1 MTASCFLDTNILVY
15 SVDEKD
21 KIKQKVARD
30 LIVSLVRNEDAII
43 STQTLQEFYNAATKK
58 LIASKKDAGLFVK
71 QFSDISPVHSNTVND
86 VLTAIDISDASQLSF
101 WDSLI
106 LASAKSCGCST
117 VYSEDLNDGQ
127 TVNGVKIVNP
137 FK

>member
-21 KIKQKVARD
+21 KAKQHTARD
-30 LIVSLVRNEDAII
+30 LIATLVQNDDAII

-58 LIASKKDAGLFVK
+58 LIASKKDAGTFVK
-71 QFSDISPVHSNTVND
+71 QFSDIIPVHSNTVND
-86 VLTAIDISDASQLSF
+86 VLAAIDISEASQLSF

-106 LASAKSCGCST
+106 LASAKAWGCT
-117 VYSEDLNDGQ
+117 TIYPEDLNDG
-127 TVNGVKIVNP
+127 
-137 FK
+137 

>member
-43 STQTLQEFYNAATKK
+43 STQTLQ
-58 LIASKKDAGLFVK
+58 
-71 QFSDISPVHSNTVND
+71 
-86 VLTAIDISDASQLSF
+86 
-101 WDSLI
+101 
-106 LASAKSCGCST
+106 
-117 VYSEDLNDGQ
+117 
-127 TVNGVKIVNP
+127 
-137 FK
+137 

>member
-1 MTASCFLDTNILVY
+1 MTANCFLDTNILVY

-21 KIKQKVARD
+21 KVKQSVARE
-30 LIVSLVRNEDAII
+30 LIANLVKNEEAII

-58 LIASKKDAGLFVK
+58 LIASKKDAGTFVK
-71 QFSDISPVHSNTVND
+71 QFSDCIPVHNNTVND
-86 VLTAIDISDASQLSF
+86 VLTAISISEVSQLSF

-106 LASAKSCGCST
+106 LASAKACGCSI

-127 TVNGVKIVNP
+127 NINGVKIVNP

>member
-21 KIKQKVARD
+21 KAKQHTARD
-30 LIVSLVRNEDAII
+30 LIATLVQNDDAII

-58 LIASKKDAGLFVK
+58 DAGTFVK
-71 QFSDISPVHSNTVND
+71 QFSDIIPVHSNTVND
-86 VLTAIDISDASQLSF
+86 VLAAIDISEASQLSF

-106 LASAKSCGCST
+106 LASAKACGCSV

-127 TVNGVKIVNP
+127 TINGVKVVNP